1 MRRYFSVERY
11 RQRVVV
17 ASSAVRKKGERQMD
31 DARASPGVDLWACLM

>member
-17 ASSAVRKKGERQMD
+17 ASSAVRKKGERQWMM
-31 DARASPGVDLWACLM
+31 PGLAPGLIFGLV